1 MNLPRVRLG
10 RTVLWL
16 FVLAAAVTA
25 AIRYLYGLGAVTN
38 LSDHFPWGLWIGFDV
53 MSGVALAAGGFTVA
67 ATVHIFKLDRYH
79 TLLRPAV
86 LTGFLGYILV
96 ITALLIDLGRPWNLW
111 HPFVMWNP
119 HSVMFE
125 VAWCVILYLLVLTLE
140 FGQVVLQRLRLSTM
154 LRLTRLAIP
163 PMVIAGVI
171 LSTLHQSSLGSLF
184 LIVPGKLYALWYT
197 PLLPVL
203 FFISAVSVGLAM
215 VTVEATLA
223 ARTFRHD
230 LDVPLLADLGRAAV
244 VVLSLYLGVKVIDLI
259 VRGAWTLLLTPTV
272 ESLLFMVE
280 IGVGIILP
288 LVLLA
293 TPAAR
298 SRRGLAAASWLIVA
312 GVVVNRLNV
321 AVTGMLRSS
330 HTTYVPAVGE
340 ILVTAG
346 VVSAGVLAYLWIV
359 EHLPVFE
366 HERVPEDNSQ
376 FTIRNSQFS
385 LTGDAR
391 TVAKWTK

>member
-1 MNLPRVRLG
+1 MSLPRVHPGRAVLG
-10 RTVLWL
+10 L

-38 LSDHFPWGLWIGFDV
+38 LNDRFPWGLWIGFDV

-67 ATVHIFKLDRYH
+67 AAVHIFKLRRYH
-79 TLLRPAV
+79 ALLRPAV
-86 LTGFLGYILV
+86 LTGFLGYVLV
-96 ITALLIDLGRPWNLW
+96 ITALLVDLGRPWNIW

-140 FGQVVLQRLRLSTM
+140 FGQVVLQRLQLATM

-163 PMVIAGVI
+163 PLVIAGVL

-203 FFISAVSVGLAM
+203 FFISAISVGLAM

-223 ARTFRHD
+223 ARTFHHD
-230 LDVPLLADLGRAAV
+230 LDVSLFADLGRAAV
-244 VVLSLYLGVKVIDLI
+244 VVLSLYLGIKVLDLI
-259 VRGAWTLLLTPTV
+259 ARGAWVLLFAPTV
-272 ESLLFMVE
+272 ESLLFAVE

-321 AVTGMLRSS
+321 AVTGMLRGS

-366 HERVPEDNSQ
+366 TQHEPVSEPPPAE
-376 FTIRNSQFS
+376 
-385 LTGDAR
+385 LALEP
-391 TVAKWTK
+391 

>member
-1 MNLPRVRLG
+1 MSLSRIRAG
-10 RTVLWL
+10 RAILWL
-16 FVLAAAVTA
+16 LVLAAAVTA

-38 LSDHFPWGLWIGFDV
+38 LSDRFPWGLWIGFDV
-53 MSGVALAAGGFTVA
+53 MSGVALAAGGFTIA
-67 ATVHIFKLDRYH
+67 ATVHIFKLHRYQ
-79 TLLRPAV
+79 TLLRPAI

-96 ITALLIDLGRPWNLW
+96 IAALLIDLGRPWNLW

-140 FGQVVLQRLRLSTM
+140 FGQIVLQRLRLSTM
-154 LRLTRLAIP
+154 LRLTRLTIP
-163 PMVIAGVI
+163 PLVIAGVL

-203 FFISAVSVGLAM
+203 FFISAISVGLAM

-223 ARTFRHD
+223 ARTFHHD
-230 LDVPLLADLGRAAV
+230 LDVPLFTDLGRAAV
-244 VVLSLYLGVKVIDLI
+244 VVLSLYLGAKVVDLI
-259 VRGAWTLLLTPTV
+259 VRGAWVLLLTPTV
-272 ESLLFMVE
+272 ESLLFAAE

-298 SRRGLAAASWLIVA
+298 SRRGLAAASWLVVA
-312 GVVVNRLNV
+312 GVVMNRLNV

-340 ILVTAG
+340 ILVTVG
-346 VVSAGVLAYLWIV
+346 VVAAGVLAYLWTV

-366 HERVPEDNSQ
+366 HERVPEQ
-376 FTIRNSQFS
+376 MPAV
-385 LTGDAR
+385 LALEP
-391 TVAKWTK
+391 